1 MIITRKQFVVYCER
15 HGLNSVKLSAEYR
28 IDNDANLG
36 IHAELSSD
44 TPDDNLRYN
53 DRYSE
58 YMYSYSV
65 VRMLPIADAYDR
77 LQFAFITPDDLVKA
91 HMRSLCPERAIFFD
105 DELPF

>member
-1 MIITRKQFVVYCER
+1 MILTKKQFVAYCER

-36 IHAELSSD
+36 IDAKLSSD

-53 DRYSE
+53 E

-65 VRMLPIADAYDR
+65 VRMLPIAEAYDK
-77 LQFAFITPDDLVKA
+77 LQWAFITPDDMVQA
-91 HMRSLCPERAIFFD
+91 HMRSLCPKRPVFFD
-105 DELPF
+105 DLDELPF

>member
-1 MIITRKQFVVYCER
+1 MIMTRKQFVVYCER

-28 IDNDANLG
+28 IDDDANLG
-36 IHAELSSD
+36 IYAELSSN

-53 DRYSE
+53 E

-77 LQFAFITPDDLVKA
+77 LQFAFMTPTDLVEA
-91 HMRSLCPERAIFFD
+91 HMRSLCPKRAIFFD

>member
-1 MIITRKQFVVYCER
+1 MIMTRKQFVVYCER

-36 IHAELSSD
+36 IYAKLSSD

-53 DRYSE
+53 E

-65 VRMLPIADAYDR
+65 VRMLPIAEAYDK
-77 LQFAFITPDDLVKA
+77 LQWAFTTPTNLVKA
-91 HMRSLCPERAIFFD
+91 HMHSLCPERAVFFD

>member
-1 MIITRKQFVVYCER
+1 MMLTKKQFVAYCER

-36 IHAELSSD
+36 IDAKLSSD

-53 DRYSE
+53 E

-65 VRMLPIADAYDR
+65 VRMLPIAEAYDK
-77 LQFAFITPDDLVKA
+77 LQFSFSTPEDLVQA
-91 HMRSLCPERAIFFD
+91 HMRSLCPKRPVFFD

>member
-1 MIITRKQFVVYCER
+1 MAYCER

-36 IHAELSSD
+36 IDAKLSSD

-53 DRYSE
+53 E

-77 LQFAFITPDDLVKA
+77 LQFAFETPEDMVQV
-91 HMRSLCPERAIFFD
+91 HMRSLCPKRPVFFD
-105 DELPF
+105 DLDELPF

>member
-1 MIITRKQFVVYCER
+1 MILTKRQFMAYCER

-36 IHAELSSD
+36 IDAKLSSD

-53 DRYSE
+53 E

-77 LQFAFITPDDLVKA
+77 LQFAFETPEDLVQA
-91 HMRSLCPERAIFFD
+91 HMRSLCPKRPVFFD
-105 DELPF
+105 DLDELPF

>member
-1 MIITRKQFVVYCER
+1 MTLTKKQFVVYCER
-15 HGLNSVKLSAEYR
+15 HGLNSVRLSAEYR

-36 IHAELSSD
+36 IDAKLSSD

-53 DRYSE
+53 E

-65 VRMLPIADAYDR
+65 VRMLPIAEAYDK
-77 LQFAFITPDDLVKA
+77 LQWAFITPDDMVQA
-91 HMRSLCPERAIFFD
+91 HMRSLCRKRAVFFD

>member
-15 HGLNSVKLSAEYR
+15 HGFNSVRLSAEYR
-28 IDNDANLG
+28 IDNDANIG

-53 DRYSE
+53 E

-77 LQFAFITPDDLVKA
+77 LQFAFMTPTDLVEA
-91 HMRSLCPERAIFFD
+91 HMRSLCPERAVFFD

>member
-1 MIITRKQFVVYCER
+1 MIMTRKQFVVYCER

-36 IHAELSSD
+36 INAKLSSD

-53 DRYSE
+53 E

-65 VRMLPIADAYDR
+65 VRMLPIAEAYDE
-77 LQFAFITPDDLVKA
+77 LQFAFVTPDDLVKA
-91 HMRSLCPERAIFFD
+91 HMHSLMPKRAVFFD
-105 DELPF
+105 DLDELPF

>member
-1 MIITRKQFVVYCER
+1 MILTKKQFVVYCER

-36 IHAELSSD
+36 IDAKLSSD

-53 DRYSE
+53 E

-65 VRMLPIADAYDR
+65 VRMLPIAEAYDK
-77 LQFAFITPDDLVKA
+77 LQWAFITPDDMVRA
-91 HMRSLCPERAIFFD
+91 HMRSLCPKRPVFFD
-105 DELPF
+105 DLDELPF

>member
-1 MIITRKQFVVYCER
+1 MILSKKQFMAYCER
-15 HGLNSVKLSAEYR
+15 HGLNSVELSADYR

-36 IHAELSSD
+36 IYAKLSSD

-53 DRYSE
+53 E

-65 VRMLPIADAYDR
+65 VRMLPIAEAYDK
-77 LQFAFITPDDLVKA
+77 LQWAFITPDDMVQA
-91 HMRSLCPERAIFFD
+91 HMRSLCPKRAVFFD

>member
-1 MIITRKQFVVYCER
+1 MITRKQFVVYCER
-15 HGLNSVKLSAEYR
+15 HGLNSVKLSTEYR

-36 IHAELSSD
+36 IYAELSSN

-53 DRYSE
+53 E

-77 LQFAFITPDDLVKA
+77 LQFAFMTPTDLVEA
-91 HMRSLCPERAIFFD
+91 HMRSLCPKRATFFD

>member
-1 MIITRKQFVVYCER
+1 MILTKKQFVAYCER

-36 IHAELSSD
+36 IDAKLSSD

-53 DRYSE
+53 E

-65 VRMLPIADAYDR
+65 VRMLPIAEAYDK
-77 LQFAFITPDDLVKA
+77 LQWAFITPDDMVQA
-91 HMRSLCPERAIFFD
+91 HMRSLCPKRPVFFD